1 MAGVTFKVEMSVASL
16 DFTPDMGVVHKVTEL
31 VGGEL
36 YEGDYVVRPEVD
48 QQTLPTAT
56 KLMRDDLTV
65 LAIPRH
71 EVDNDA
77 GGQTCIIGGTELYAT
92 E

>member
-1 MAGVTFKVEMSVASL
+1 MAEVFFSSPQLNFKV
-16 DFTPDMGVVHKVTEL
+16 TMGVVHEVTEYL
-31 VGGEL
+31 GGEI
-36 YEGDYVVRPEVD
+36 YTGDYTIRPEVD
-48 QQTLPTAT
+48 EQTMPTAT
-56 KLMRDDLTV
+56 KLMVNDVTV

-77 GGQTCIIGGTELYAT
+77 GGQTCIIGGTDLYAT

>member
-1 MAGVTFKVEMSVASL
+1 MAEVLFNNPRINFKVS
-16 DFTPDMGVVHKVTEL
+16 MGEVHKVTEYI
-31 VGGEL
+31 GGEI
-36 YEGDYVVRPEVD
+36 YTGEYTVRPEVD

-71 EVDNDA
+71 EVDNAA
-77 GGQTCIIGGTELYAT
+77 GGQTCIIGGTDLYAT